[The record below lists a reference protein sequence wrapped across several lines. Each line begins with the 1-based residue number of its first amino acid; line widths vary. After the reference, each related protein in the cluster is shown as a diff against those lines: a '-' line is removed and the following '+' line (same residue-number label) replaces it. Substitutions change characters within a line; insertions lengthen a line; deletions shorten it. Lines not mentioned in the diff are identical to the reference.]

1 MRSSLVLLLS
11 LCGMASSFQS
21 FNPMQGPRSDIVVME
36 AHPKSME
43 KWGKAAVAVLATAV
57 VLSTATPSFADE
69 YGRET
74 ETDTL
79 FTGETTMICTK
90 RGPLGACLKTV
101 QRTSS
106 NDNDKSDKYFQTPT
120 EMIKRKDLQAQMD
133 SENEGNELIQKL
145 RLQTEA
151 NREKNELAVQQR
163 TLLNDA
169 SASFGP
175 FDGQV
180 VILNENGNGFTL
192 LSNPQAMRLKSAGF
206 IKDKKFIKQPTQE
219 ELDKALESG
228 PNIFQKA
235 FGGGGGGDE

>member
-1 MRSSLVLLLS
+1 MRSLVLLLLS
-11 LCGMASSFQS
+11 ITGMASAFQS
-21 FNPMQGPRSDIVVME
+21 FSNPVQGPRSDVSMME
-36 AHPKSME
+36 AHPKSIE
-43 KWGKAAVAVLATAV
+43 QWGKVAVLTAAV
-57 VLSTATPSFADE
+57 ILSTASPAFADE

-79 FTGETTMICTK
+79 FTGETSMICTK

-101 QRTSS
+101 ERTQS

-120 EMIKRKDLQAQMD
+120 EMIKRKDLQAQMET
-133 SENEGNELIQKL
+133 ENEGNELIQKL

-163 TLLNDA
+163 TLLNDS

-180 VILNENGNGFTL
+180 VILNETGNGFTV
-192 LSNPQAMRLKSAGF
+192 LSNPQAMRLKNDGF
-206 IKDKKFIKQPTQE
+206 IKDKKFVKQPTQE
-219 ELDKALESG
+219 QLDKALESE
-228 PNIFQKA
+228 PNILQKV
-235 FGGGGGGDE
+235 FGGSDE